1 MAFYDENGKITI
13 DEVAAQKDVNN
24 LKQLN
29 EILNGI
35 MDTMGQIELM
45 ASEFDSETN
54 KGIIEEVMSI
64 KLSLKNLSTQ
74 TTLTSDFIKNV
85 VRKYQAIDKNLRE
98 AFNSTNGTGGN

>member
-24 LKQLN
+24 LEQLN

-54 KGIIEEVMSI
+54 KGIIEEGMSI

>member
-24 LKQLN
+24 LEQLN

>member
-24 LKQLN
+24 LEQLN

-54 KGIIEEVMSI
+54 KGIIEEIMSI

>member
-24 LKQLN
+24 LEQIN

-54 KGIIEEVMSI
+54 KGILEEVITI